1 MNNGISVYRGRR
13 FDNKQRRHAQKVIV
27 LDLDETLG
35 SFAHLHILW
44 MGIVK
49 GVRRGTLDKATFFRL
64 FSLYPEFLRDNIR
77 ELLSI
82 INEQKGQN
90 VKVFLYTNNQC
101 HPDDWIDSVV
111 EYIEETSNTP
121 NLFDHFVRAFKI
133 KDRVIEPLR
142 TSTQKNIDD
151 LVNCTKIPKNAEI
164 CFIDDTYYPRM
175 MGDNVYYIHPVA
187 YYHSMSIEN
196 IINRYIAS
204 SLGSELRI
212 KSSVP
217 RNYRSYI
224 QDWFDF
230 NNAKRYIP
238 HTYNAA
244 TCKAGTQRLIAY
256 IRDFFSST
264 DRKDTSSTGIKAS
277 KTNTTLR
284 GRRTIRNST
293 YKSRARGSRSPSEQ
307 VVPAQSASEK

>member
-27 LDLDETLG
+27 LDLDDTLG

-49 GVRRGTLDKATFFRL
+49 GVRKGGLDKETFFRL

-77 ELLSI
+77 DVLYI
-82 INEQKGQN
+82 INEHKKRH

-101 HPDDWIDSVV
+101 HPDDWIDRVV

-142 TSTQKNIDD
+142 TSTQKNIND
-151 LVNCTKIPKNAEI
+151 LVNCTRIPKNADI

-175 MGDNVYYIHPVA
+175 LGDNVYYIHPVA

-196 IINRYIAS
+196 IINRYVS
-204 SLGSELRI
+204 SQLGSEIRV
-212 KSSVP
+212 KSTVP

-224 QDWFDF
+224 QDWFEF
-230 NNAKRYIP
+230 NNATRYIP
-238 HTYNAA
+238 QTYDAN
-244 TCKAGTQRLIAY
+244 TCRVGTQRLIAY
-256 IRDFFSST
+256 IRDFFSSVE
-264 DRKDTSSTGIKAS
+264 KKSSPTSQMKVS
-277 KTNTTLR
+277 KTNHTLR
-284 GRRTIRNST
+284 ERRPVHNST
-293 YKSRARGSRSPSEQ
+293 YKNRVSGNRSPSEQ
-307 VVPAQSASEK
+307 AALARLTSVK